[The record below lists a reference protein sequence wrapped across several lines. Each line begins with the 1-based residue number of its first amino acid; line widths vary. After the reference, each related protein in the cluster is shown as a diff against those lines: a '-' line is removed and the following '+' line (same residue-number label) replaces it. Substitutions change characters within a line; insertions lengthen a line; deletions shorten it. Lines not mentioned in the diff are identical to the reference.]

1 MQNHRYKPADVH
13 VASNWINTMSQA
25 SRSFPEELEFLLPL
39 RHCGLG
45 GLDIR
50 RHGHSP
56 DQVPRH
62 NDEGQRAREAD
73 PRRLRQRILAHV
85 PRHHLRQVVGERGR
99 ELKWAFNLENGD
111 DAMPIEL
118 SNRQL
123 TCASVYRSNMP
134 LAVYTNVATVG
145 ATYNTGGSDFW
156 RTSYHLHTAR
166 LSR

>member
-99 ELKWAFNLENGD
+99 ELK
-111 DAMPIEL
+111 